1 MRSNVEA
8 LWLDVIKLWRSICY
22 VAQYQPVSMRI
33 RPHKPI
39 AAFSMIELVVAIS
52 LLMMMLGTLYSSWAA
67 ILQSTRTGSE
77 AAANVQ
83 RERVTVQHVAD
94 ALAGAVMVE
103 DGEDW
108 YRFKADTLS
117 DQSSLSFIQRI
128 PENSRKADAQSFR
141 RVSFSV
147 EPSANGREWELVRRE
162 APVTQSPKATP
173 VEPQELVRRVRL
185 FKVELLDANG
195 EWKTRWSGEGRLP
208 RRARISVAVGP
219 GDPKDVRVREVSLMS
234 SSITHG
240 GIPPKAI
247 ISAKEFG
254 EEGFPVEEF
263 RRHVFLIDKSGS
275 MLRSVTGGGS
285 HPWWSQK
292 NAGVNRMSVAKEA
305 LLKTLNS
312 MDEEDEFFII
322 FFNHGTDAMPVSAML
337 PATSGNVNG
346 ISAWVNSQEP
356 TGRTRPSEA
365 LIQAFEQEPDVV
377 WLLSDGEFSQRV
389 HQLVQDMNPS
399 RTVRINTLGFGTE
412 WYYGSRSLRQMATEN
427 GGSFTLITTPNTAS
441 TPK

>member
-1 MRSNVEA
+1 MRLRSH
-8 LWLDVIKLWRSICY
+8 KL
-22 VAQYQPVSMRI
+22 
-33 RPHKPI
+33 I

-52 LLMMMLGTLYSSWAA
+52 LLIMMFGTLYSSWAA

-108 YRFKADTLS
+108 YRFRADTWS
-117 DQSSLSFIQRI
+117 DHSSLSFVQRI
-128 PENSRKADAQSFR
+128 PENSRKPSAQSFR

-147 EPSANGREWELVRRE
+147 KPSSNGREWELVRRE
-162 APVTQSPKATP
+162 TPVNQAPKATP

-208 RRARISVAVGP
+208 RRVRISVAVGS

-234 SSITHG
+234 TAITHG
-240 GIPPKAI
+240 GTPPKAI
-247 ISAKEFG
+247 VSAKEFVK
-254 EEGFPVEEF
+254 EGFPVEQF

-275 MLRSVTGGGS
+275 MLRSLSGGS
-285 HPWWSQK
+285 SQTWWLQR
-292 NAGVNRMSVAKEA
+292 NGGVDRMSVAKEA
-305 LLKTLNS
+305 LLKTLAS
-312 MDEEDEFFII
+312 MSEEDEFYII
-322 FFNHGTDAMPVSAML
+322 FFNDGIDAMPVSAML
-337 PATSGNVNG
+337 PATPENVNG

-356 TGRTRPSEA
+356 TGRTHPSEA

-389 HQLVQDMNPS
+389 HQLVQDMNPI

-427 GGSFTLITTPNTAS
+427 GGSFTLITTDDATAS
-441 TPK
+441 K

>member
-1 MRSNVEA
+1 
-8 LWLDVIKLWRSICY
+8 
-22 VAQYQPVSMRI
+22 MRI

-39 AAFSMIELVVAIS
+39 AAFSMVELMVAIS
-52 LLMMMLGTLYSSWAA
+52 LLMLMLGTLYSSWAA

-77 AAANVQ
+77 VAANVQ

-108 YRFKADTLS
+108 YRFRVDTLGGY
-117 DQSSLSFIQRI
+117 SSLSFVQRI
-128 PENSRKADAQSFR
+128 PESNRKPNAQSFR

-147 EPSANGREWELVRRE
+147 EPSSNGREWELVRRE
-162 APVTQSPKATP
+162 TSVAQAPKATP

-195 EWKTRWSGEGRLP
+195 EWKAHWTGFGRLP

-219 GDPKDVRVREVSLMS
+219 GGPKDVRVREVSLLS
-234 SSITHG
+234 STITHG
-240 GIPPKAI
+240 GTPPKAI
-247 ISAKEFG
+247 ISAKKFL
-254 EEGFPVEEF
+254 EEGFPVEQF
-263 RRHVFLIDKSGS
+263 RRHVFLLDKSGS
-275 MLRSVTGGGS
+275 MLRSITGGGR

-292 NAGVNRMSVAKEA
+292 NAGVDRMSVAKEA
-305 LLKTLNS
+305 LLKTLAGMS
-312 MDEEDEFFII
+312 EEDEFYII
-322 FFNHGTDAMPVSAML
+322 FFNDGTDAMPVSAML
-337 PATSGNVNG
+337 PATPENVNG

-356 TGRTRPSEA
+356 YGRTRPSEA
-365 LIQAFEQEPDVV
+365 LVQAFEQEPDVV

-399 RTVRINTLGFGTE
+399 RTVRINTLGFGTD
-412 WYYGSRSLRQMATEN
+412 WYYGSRSLRQMAAEY
-427 GGSFTLITTPNTAS
+427 GGSFTLITTGDTS
-441 TPK
+441 VPK

>member
-1 MRSNVEA
+1 
-8 LWLDVIKLWRSICY
+8 
-22 VAQYQPVSMRI
+22 MRI
-33 RPHKPI
+33 RPHRVI
-39 AAFSMIELVVAIS
+39 AAFSMVELVVAIS

-83 RERVTVQHVAD
+83 RERITVQHVAD

-103 DGEDW
+103 DGENW

-117 DQSSLSFIQRI
+117 DHSSISFIQRI
-128 PENSRKADAQSFR
+128 PENNRKPNAQSFR
-141 RVSFSV
+141 RVSFAV
-147 EPSANGREWELVRRE
+147 EPSSSGREWELVRRE
-162 APVTQSPKATP
+162 TPVTQAPKATP
-173 VEPQELVRRVRL
+173 VKPQELVRRVRL

-195 EWKTRWSGEGRLP
+195 QWKTYWSGEGRLP

-219 GDPKDVRVREVSLMS
+219 GGPKDIRVREVSLMS
-234 SSITHG
+234 SAITHG
-240 GIPPKAI
+240 GTPPKAI
-247 ISAKEFG
+247 ISAKEFA

-275 MLRSVTGGGS
+275 MLRSITGGGA
-285 HPWWSQK
+285 HPWWPK
-292 NAGVNRMSVAKEA
+292 RNGGVDRMSVAKEA

-312 MDEEDEFFII
+312 MGEEDEFFII

-337 PATSGNVNG
+337 PATPDNVNG

-356 TGRTRPSEA
+356 IGRTRPSEA
-365 LIQAFEQEPDVV
+365 LLQAFEQEPDVV

-389 HQLVQDMNPS
+389 HQLVRDINPS

-412 WYYGSRSLRQMATEN
+412 WYYGSRSLRQMAAEN
-427 GGSFTLITTPNTAS
+427 GGSFTLITTPNSAS
-441 TPK
+441 NPK